1 MNKEFENQKQEIIN
15 ALDEIFRG
23 SDLRMHNQPP
33 DVPNKVITIEDLSKG
48 FNLLKQLQPP
58 KLPTCATCNKFDG
71 CGILYYTPNMDTDG
85 FGCTLHSDYEVA
97 KKDQLKAEH
106 TTTEDILYNLAV
118 EFGYGHYSTRE
129 PFEIDY
135 KFWDDV
141 GAERIAT
148 ALAKKLATALS

>member
-58 KLPTCATCNKFDG
+58 TPPTCSTCKYYERGHYTGDYKCYRNNNDFTYG
-71 CGILYYTPNMDTDG
+71 CETDED
-85 FGCTLHSDYEVA
+85 FGCTNHSE
-97 KKDQLKAEH
+97 
-106 TTTEDILYNLAV
+106 
-118 EFGYGHYSTRE
+118 
-129 PFEIDY
+129 
-135 KFWDDV
+135 WD
-141 GAERIAT
+141 T
-148 ALAKKLATALS
+148 K